1 MEETHDAGASGNISK
16 TRSKQKQ
23 DTEELVSAL
32 YHQIGQLKVEVDW
45 LKKLSSIIADKRGLI
60 EPENS
65 QISIARQCS
74 YYAYPVRPTTIK
86 AVGSLPITNIWCVL

>member
-1 MEETHDAGASGNISK
+1 MGQIRRSHSSAFKAKAAFEAIKKEKTITQLSSEYGGAPKLDQSMEEMHDAGASGNISK

-45 LKKLSSIIADKRGLI
+45 LKKT
-60 EPENS
+60 EQHNS
-65 QISIARQCS
+65 
-74 YYAYPVRPTTIK
+74 
-86 AVGSLPITNIWCVL
+86 

>member
-32 YHQIGQLKVEVDW
+32 YHQIGQLKGEVDW
-45 LKKLSSIIADKRGLI
+45 LKKT
-60 EPENS
+60 EQHNS
-65 QISIARQCS
+65 
-74 YYAYPVRPTTIK
+74 
-86 AVGSLPITNIWCVL
+86 